1 MVNSKWLNSKL
12 LDSKWLV
19 LAALL
24 AGACK
29 PSATLDE
36 TSPKFYFPS
45 DSVYTAYR
53 DTLRLSGDLQD
64 GFQLDS
70 ITAGDTATLHLEVD
84 GVFHPLAAIGIRL
97 SEPDVAELL
106 YPAGAQADSLFDVAA
121 DSTGYWL
128 TLRQQRTRIP
138 ITFQYH
144 ARQASRDIGVTITAT
159 SEASEAYRLAR
170 LTLHMP
176 IRRTPAPAFFLPSDT
191 LYTEQG
197 DTLLIRQ
204 SSGYRLDAL
213 QPGDAVQLVIG
224 VHGVYNRLKQLR
236 ITPANTADAVL
247 TYPDAAELDEVFL
260 PTSDYANGVF
270 DMDSSFVALQLPFRL
285 QALQPNEDFILRFE
299 ATSDAPADSNT
310 STFELHTPIAARDT
324 VAG

>member
-1 MVNSKWLNSKL
+1 M
-12 LDSKWLV
+12 
-19 LAALL
+19 
-24 AGACK
+24 
-29 PSATLDE
+29 
-36 TSPKFYFPS
+36 
-45 DSVYTAYR
+45 YTAYR
-53 DTLRLSGDLQD
+53 DTLLLSGDLQD

-176 IRRTPAPAFFLPSDT
+176 IRHTPAPAFFLPSDT

>member
-1 MVNSKWLNSKL
+1 M
-12 LDSKWLV
+12 
-19 LAALL
+19 
-24 AGACK
+24 
-29 PSATLDE
+29 
-36 TSPKFYFPS
+36 
-45 DSVYTAYR
+45 
-53 DTLRLSGDLQD
+53 
-64 GFQLDS
+64 
-70 ITAGDTATLHLEVD
+70 
-84 GVFHPLAAIGIRL
+84 
-97 SEPDVAELL
+97 
-106 YPAGAQADSLFDVAA
+106 
-121 DSTGYWL
+121 
-128 TLRQQRTRIP
+128 
-138 ITFQYH
+138 
-144 ARQASRDIGVTITAT
+144 TITAT

>member
-53 DTLRLSGDLQD
+53 DTLLLSGDLQD

-106 YPAGAQADSLFDVAA
+106 YPAGAQADS
-121 DSTGYWL
+121 
-128 TLRQQRTRIP
+128 
-138 ITFQYH
+138 
-144 ARQASRDIGVTITAT
+144 ARSRSASSASRSAASDSGV
-159 SEASEAYRLAR
+159 AS
-170 LTLHMP
+170 P
-176 IRRTPAPAFFLPSDT
+176 SGAPA
-191 LYTEQG
+191 
-197 DTLLIRQ
+197 
-204 SSGYRLDAL
+204 
-213 QPGDAVQLVIG
+213 
-224 VHGVYNRLKQLR
+224 
-236 ITPANTADAVL
+236 
-247 TYPDAAELDEVFL
+247 
-260 PTSDYANGVF
+260 
-270 DMDSSFVALQLPFRL
+270 
-285 QALQPNEDFILRFE
+285 
-299 ATSDAPADSNT
+299 
-310 STFELHTPIAARDT
+310 
-324 VAG
+324 